1 MELTVFTCKPLRRLL
16 LGALAAA
23 AACGAATA
31 AHATTAADGL
41 SISGSAPTSVTVG
54 HAYSFTPTV
63 ANPKKRKLFFRIGV
77 KPQWATFS
85 NATGRLSGTPPA
97 AYGGTET
104 GYILINVYDGVDT
117 AYLYPEFRV
126 RVTAAAATT
135 STSTA
140 DKPVLSGTPPAS
152 VNAGSTYA
160 FEPAAKDPDGKTL
173 SFSVKNKPAWASFSI
188 ANGLL
193 DGKPSSTQTGT
204 YADIIISASNGKYS
218 SALPAFSI
226 AVKPAAASSGSGT
239 AKVSWVLPTENSNG
253 SALTD
258 LAGVRIYYG
267 TSESDLSKS
276 LQVSGKSTTSYTVSG
291 LSAGTW
297 YFGAEAYTTTGMAS
311 RLSSIVS
318 KAIP

>member
-1 MELTVFTCKPLRRLL
+1 MELTVFTCRPLRRLL
-16 LGALAAA
+16 LGALAVAA
-23 AACGAATA
+23 NCGAATA

-63 ANPKKRKLFFRIGV
+63 ANPKKRPLFFWISV
-77 KPQWATFS
+77 KPRWAAFS

-97 AYGGTET
+97 GYAGTET
-104 GYILINVYDGVDT
+104 PYILISVKDGVDT
-117 AYLYPEFRV
+117 ASLYPEFRV
-126 RVTAAAATT
+126 KVNAATT

-140 DKPVLSGTPPAS
+140 DKPAISGTPPTS
-152 VNAGSTYA
+152 VATGSTYA
-160 FEPAAKDPDGKTL
+160 FEPSAKDPNGKTL

-204 YADIIISASNGKYS
+204 YSDIIISASNGQYS
-218 SALPAFSI
+218 TALPAFSI
-226 AVKPAAASSGSGT
+226 AVKPASTSSGSGT

-253 SALTD
+253 TALTD

-276 LQVSGKSTTSYTVSG
+276 LQVSGTSTRSYTVSG
-291 LSAGTW
+291 LGAGTW

-311 RLSSIVS
+311 RLSSLVS
-318 KAIP
+318 KRIP

>member
-1 MELTVFTCKPLRRLL
+1 MELTLFTCKPLRRLL
-16 LGALAAA
+16 LGALAVAA
-23 AACGAATA
+23 NCAAATA
-31 AHATTAADGL
+31 AHATTAPDGL

-54 HAYSFTPTV
+54 HTYSFTPTV
-63 ANPKKRKLFFRIGV
+63 ANPKKRTLSFRIGV
-77 KPQWATFS
+77 KPGWATFS
-85 NATGRLSGTPPA
+85 TATGRLSGTPPA
-97 AYGGTET
+97 GYAGTET
-104 GYILINVYDGVDT
+104 GYILISVKDGVDT

-126 RVTAAAATT
+126 RVNAATT
-135 STSTA
+135 GTSTA
-140 DKPVLSGTPPAS
+140 DKPAISGTPPTSAT
-152 VNAGSTYA
+152 VGRTYA
-160 FEPAAKDPDGKTL
+160 FEPSARDPDGKAL
-173 SFSVKNKPAWASFSI
+173 SFSVKNKPSWASFSI

-193 DGKPSSTQTGT
+193 DGTPSSTQTGT
-204 YADIIISASNGKYS
+204 YADIIISASNGQYS

-226 AVKPAAASSGSGT
+226 VVSAASSSSGSGT

-276 LQVSGKSTTSYTVSG
+276 LQVSGTSTRSYTISG

-311 RLSSIVS
+311 RLSSIAS
-318 KAIP
+318 KTIP

>member
-16 LGALAAA
+16 LGALAAGA
-23 AACGAATA
+23 VCGAATA

-41 SISGSAPTSVTVG
+41 SISGSPPKSVTVG
-54 HAYSFTPTV
+54 KAYSFTPTV
-63 ANPKKRKLFFRIGV
+63 ANPKKRTLSFRIAD
-77 KPQWATFS
+77 KPRWMTFS
-85 NATGRLSGTPPA
+85 AATGRLSGTPIAADVGTSPA
-97 AYGGTET
+97 N
-104 GYILINVYDGVDT
+104 ILIYVYDGINY
-117 AYLYPEFRV
+117 AYLDPEFAV
-126 RVTAAAATT
+126 RVYAATT

-140 DKPVLSGTPPAS
+140 DKPVISGTPATS
-152 VNAGSTYA
+152 VSAGSTYA
-160 FEPAAKDPDGKTL
+160 FEPAAKDPDGKAL
-173 SFSVKNKPAWASFSI
+173 SFSVKNKPSWASFSI

-204 YADIIISASNGKYS
+204 YADIIISASNGQYS
-218 SALPAFSI
+218 SVLPAFSI
-226 AVKPAAASSGSGT
+226 TVKPASSTTGT
-239 AKVSWVLPTENSNG
+239 AKVSWVLPTENANG
-253 SALTD
+253 SALTN

-276 LQVSGKSTTSYTVSG
+276 LQVSGTSTRSYTVSG

-318 KAIP
+318 KTIP